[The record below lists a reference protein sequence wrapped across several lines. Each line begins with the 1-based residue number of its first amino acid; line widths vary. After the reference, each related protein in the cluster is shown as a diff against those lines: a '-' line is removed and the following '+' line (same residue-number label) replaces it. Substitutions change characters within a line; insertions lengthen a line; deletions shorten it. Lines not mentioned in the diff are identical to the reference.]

1 MFIFKRL
8 KLLEADYTKALQE
21 LHEVAAAAAAINKR
35 LDELEPELEQ
45 YKLGREEAAAY
56 ERSMND
62 GMASIFGYTAPSMRG
77 AENGG
82 R

>member
-1 MFIFKRL
+1 MCIFKRL
-8 KLLEADYTKALQE
+8 KLLEADYAKALQE
-21 LHEVAAAAAAINKR
+21 LHEVVAAAAAINKR

-45 YKLGREEAAAY
+45 YKVGAEEAAAY

-62 GMASIFGYTAPSMRG
+62 GLASIFGYAAPSMRG
-77 AENGG
+77 SENGG